1 MGGLANVSNVPD
13 QRPRSRGVHGARA
26 RWCGL
31 AAAVLLLVPAGC
43 STARRLERLN
53 RRTVGFLDAAQR
65 AEFKGETPEAIDLDA
80 YTAYTKPD
88 GDGVVH
94 LDLRQ
99 TLAVGAR
106 HSRQYQSAREE
117 LYQSA
122 MALVS
127 AAHDW
132 DWLPTQ
138 SLQAMLG
145 RNLNGPDTTAK
156 ADGSVGFNKRLVS
169 GARLSGSL
177 AFYSLRYL
185 SGSHELSLNTMA
197 NLTLTAPLLAGS
209 SNLVVREPLTQAE
222 RNLVYALRTYVRQRK
237 SLLIDIADRYYAVL
251 SALDSLD
258 IARRSLANLKESRE
272 RSEAMA
278 ESGRVPLFQVDQAR
292 QRELD
297 AQSSLVQREEA
308 YQSSKDALKEILGLP
323 LEVPIELERTD
334 LARLAA
340 TALPQPSMDF
350 EQAAAAALE
359 QRLDWATVND
369 RLADARRQSKVA
381 ADALRARLDLKLA
394 GQASSPSDDHLR
406 NLAFNKGN
414 YTAELDA
421 DLPFDRT
428 SEIIA
433 YRRALINE
441 DRQTRTVTQEHD
453 RIIADLR
460 NVWRRL
466 KSSEQNYQIQSL
478 SLDLARKRVESTE
491 LLFQA
496 GRVNIR
502 EVLDARDSLIVAE
515 NAVTVALVEHR
526 MNWLRL
532 MYQLEQLPTEPE
544 TLWSPALALQP
555 PPDGVA
561 P

>member
-1 MGGLANVSNVPD
+1 
-13 QRPRSRGVHGARA
+13 
-26 RWCGL
+26 
-31 AAAVLLLVPAGC
+31 VLLLVPAGC

-406 NLAFNKGN
+406 NLAFDKGN

-466 KSSEQNYQIQSL
+466 KSSEQNYQIQRL

>member
-1 MGGLANVSNVPD
+1 
-13 QRPRSRGVHGARA
+13 
-26 RWCGL
+26 
-31 AAAVLLLVPAGC
+31 
-43 STARRLERLN
+43 
-53 RRTVGFLDAAQR
+53 
-65 AEFKGETPEAIDLDA
+65 
-80 YTAYTKPD
+80 
-88 GDGVVH
+88 
-94 LDLRQ
+94 
-99 TLAVGAR
+99 
-106 HSRQYQSAREE
+106 
-117 LYQSA
+117 
-122 MALVS
+122 
-127 AAHDW
+127 
-132 DWLPTQ
+132 
-138 SLQAMLG
+138 
-145 RNLNGPDTTAK
+145 
-156 ADGSVGFNKRLVS
+156 
-169 GARLSGSL
+169 
-177 AFYSLRYL
+177 
-185 SGSHELSLNTMA
+185 
-197 NLTLTAPLLAGS
+197 
-209 SNLVVREPLTQAE
+209 
-222 RNLVYALRTYVRQRK
+222 
-237 SLLIDIADRYYAVL
+237 
-251 SALDSLD
+251 
-258 IARRSLANLKESRE
+258 
-272 RSEAMA
+272 
-278 ESGRVPLFQVDQAR
+278 
-292 QRELD
+292 
-297 AQSSLVQREEA
+297 
-308 YQSSKDALKEILGLP
+308 

-406 NLAFNKGN
+406 NLAFDKGN